1 MKVRV
6 VLTILLIFCF
16 VSSLAIA
23 MQNHGDKEIKID
35 GGKKGTISFPHHMHQ
50 DTIKDCNVCHSI
62 FPKAKGAIKDSIAQK
77 KLKKKQVMNKTC
89 LKCHRAKKKAGE
101 DHGPTS
107 CLACHV
113 KE

>member
-6 VLTILLIFCF
+6 MLVVLLIFCF
-16 VSSLAIA
+16 VSSVAIA
-23 MQNHGDKEIKID
+23 VQNQGSKEIKID
-35 GGKKGTISFPHHMHQ
+35 GGKRGAVNFPHHMHQ
-50 DTIKDCNVCHSI
+50 DEIGDCNVCHSI
-62 FPKAKGAIKDSIAQK
+62 FPKFKGAIKESIADK

-89 LKCHRAKKKAGE
+89 LKCHKDNKKAGK

-107 CLACHV
+107 CSACHV